1 VRQLRT
7 PCADPAATG
16 WIRAPP
22 STASKG
28 TTIAIKDKV
37 RSDKISDPAQI
48 DPRLGPDPKPT
59 RDKVTAEVTYIPGDG
74 DPHRVTWGGLE
85 FKAHIPTLVPLTHAI
100 SVPMRTLAERA
111 GVFLTA

>member
-1 VRQLRT
+1 MSV
-7 PCADPAATG
+7 
-16 WIRAPP
+16 
-22 STASKG
+22 
-28 TTIAIKDKV
+28 KDKV
-37 RSDKISDPAQI
+37 RV
-48 DPRLGPDPKPT
+48 KPT
-59 RDKVTAEVTYIPGDG
+59 AEPADVETKPKKAADVTYIPGDG